1 MESDKTLFEIYR
13 ESSYDRKYRVV
24 YFTELNEHNKEQ
36 EINRAM
42 AGDSFYEGFLRNY
55 RKEEAKA
62 IIDQFLQRLNNG
74 EQVDPA
80 ELDIAL
86 AEYMLR

>member
-13 ESSYDRKYRVV
+13 ERSYDKKYRVV

-36 EINRAM
+36 EINRAL

-62 IIDQFLQRLNNG
+62 IINQFLQRLNNG

-80 ELDIAL
+80 ELDTAL
-86 AEYMLR
+86 AEYMP

>member
-13 ESSYDRKYRVV
+13 ESSYDKKYRVV

-42 AGDSFYEGFLRNY
+42 AGDPFYEGFLRNY

-62 IIDQFLQRLNNG
+62 IINKFLQRLNDG
-74 EQVDPA
+74 EQVDPR
-80 ELDIAL
+80 ELDAAL
-86 AEYMLR
+86 TEYML

>member
-1 MESDKTLFEIYR
+1 MESDKTLFEIYQ

-42 AGDSFYEGFLRNY
+42 AGDHFYDGFLRNY
-55 RKEEAKA
+55 RKEEAKT
-62 IIDQFLQRLNNG
+62 IINKFLERLNDG
-74 EQVDPA
+74 EQVDPG
-80 ELDIAL
+80 ELDTAL
-86 AEYMLR
+86 AEYMP

>member
-86 AEYMLR
+86 AEYMPR